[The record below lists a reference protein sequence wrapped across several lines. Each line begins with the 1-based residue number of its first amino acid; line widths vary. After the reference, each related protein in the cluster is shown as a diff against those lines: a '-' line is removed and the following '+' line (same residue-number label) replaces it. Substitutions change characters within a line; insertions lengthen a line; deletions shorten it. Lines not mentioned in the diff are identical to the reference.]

1 MRVLENKSLNSEI
14 AGYIGKLLR
23 DNFGKGPTSVYVSI
37 KDPFVSIYLKDF
49 LAPIERLLVGQKNY
63 HKVEETRD
71 LMLEEL
77 IPEIK
82 ANLRVSADLH
92 IKNFYYDWSL
102 ENKTGV
108 LLGVMDKNESCV
120 RQEFPAFTNKEKLE
134 EEMIKVSEIAQK
146 APDHLDSIYLNNRTL
161 VMERKGIL
169 TELEKELIRSG
180 NEEQLILSK
189 RQLEKRLMDL
199 KIFESILGVHIRDVF
214 VDWDFY
220 LDISYLILIVE
231 PK

>member
-1 MRVLENKSLNSEI
+1 MRVLEKKSLNSEI

-37 KDPFVSIYLKDF
+37 KKPFVSIYLKDF

-63 HKVEETRD
+63 QKVEETRD
-71 LMLEEL
+71 LMFEEL
-77 IPEIK
+77 IPEMK
-82 ANLRVSADLH
+82 ATLRVSADLH

-108 LLGVMDKNESCV
+108 LLGVMDNSKSSEDHFYP
-120 RQEFPAFTNKEKLE
+120 EFPNKEMLE

-146 APDHLDSIYLNNRTL
+146 DPDHLNSMYLNNRTL

-169 TELEKELIRSG
+169 TELEKELIREG
-180 NEEQLILSK
+180 NKEQLLLSK
-189 RQLEKRLMDL
+189 RKLEKRLLDI
-199 KIFESILGVHIRDVF
+199 KVFESILGVNIKDVF

-220 LDISYLILIVE
+220 LDISYLIFIVK

>member
-1 MRVLENKSLNSEI
+1 MEKKSLNSEI

-37 KDPFVSIYLKDF
+37 KKPFISIYLKDF

-63 HKVEETRD
+63 QKVEETRD
-71 LMLEEL
+71 LMFEEL

-82 ANLRVSADLH
+82 ATLRVSADLH

-108 LLGVMDKNESCV
+108 LLGVMDNSESNDEHFYP
-120 RQEFPAFTNKEKLE
+120 EFPNKEILE

-146 APDHLDSIYLNNRTL
+146 APDLLNSMYLNNRTL

-169 TELEKELIRSG
+169 TELEKELIREG
-180 NEEQLILSK
+180 NKEQLLLSK
-189 RQLEKRLMDL
+189 RQLEKRLLDI
-199 KIFESILGVHIRDVF
+199 KVFESILGVGIKDVF

-220 LDISYLILIVE
+220 LDISYLIFIVK

>member
-1 MRVLENKSLNSEI
+1 MRVLEKKSLNSEI

-37 KDPFVSIYLKDF
+37 KKPFISIYLKDF

-63 HKVEETRD
+63 QKVEETRD
-71 LMLEEL
+71 LMFEEL

-82 ANLRVSADLH
+82 ATLRVSADLH

-108 LLGVMDKNESCV
+108 LLGVMDNSESNEEHFYP
-120 RQEFPAFTNKEKLE
+120 EFPNKELLE

-146 APDHLDSIYLNNRTL
+146 APDLLNSMYLNSRTL

-169 TELEKELIRSG
+169 TELEKELIREG
-180 NEEQLILSK
+180 NKEQLLLSK
-189 RQLEKRLMDL
+189 RQLEKRLLDI
-199 KIFESILGVHIRDVF
+199 KVFESILGVSIKDVF

-220 LDISYLILIVE
+220 LDISYLIFIVK

>member
-1 MRVLENKSLNSEI
+1 LEKKSLNSEI

-37 KDPFVSIYLKDF
+37 KNPFISIYLKDF
-49 LAPIERLLVGQKNY
+49 LAPIERLLVRQKNY
-63 HKVEETRD
+63 QKVEETRD
-71 LMLEEL
+71 LMFEEL

-82 ANLRVSADLH
+82 ATLRVSADLH

-108 LLGVMDKNESCV
+108 LLGVMDNSESNDEHFYP
-120 RQEFPAFTNKEKLE
+120 EFPNKEILE
-134 EEMIKVSEIAQK
+134 KEMIKVSEIAQK
-146 APDHLDSIYLNNRTL
+146 APDLLNSMYLNNRTL

-169 TELEKELIRSG
+169 TELEKELIREG
-180 NEEQLILSK
+180 NKEQLLLSK
-189 RQLEKRLMDL
+189 RQLEKRLLDI
-199 KIFESILGVHIRDVF
+199 KVFESILGVSIKDVF

-220 LDISYLILIVE
+220 LDISYLIYIVK